1 MIEKKM
7 NPKID
12 RILNCAM
19 SILKKS
25 GDQGLSMRKV
35 AEAADMRLSN
45 VQYYFKTKE
54 QIVQA
59 IIEERTQR
67 FQVLAKEWGK
77 EPNPRKRLLLFLEMP
92 TIINQVITEKG
103 CPVGSLLQELNKSQK
118 IDSNIINGTINAHIE
133 WVTDQFRLMNK
144 GNPEILA
151 YRFIAALQ
159 GGCLLANSL
168 KKPEILISQIQ
179 CLQEELFLLDS

>member
-1 MIEKKM
+1 MKKQ
-7 NPKID
+7 KD
-12 RILNCAM
+12 KRQQILQSA
-19 SILKKS
+19 KKLIHKKGYSQTTLADIADHS
-25 GDQGLSMRKV
+25 GVTVG
-35 AEAADMRLSN
+35 N
-45 VQYYFKTKE
+45 IYYYFKTKE

-67 FQVLAKEWGK
+67 FQALAKEWEK

-118 IDSNIINGTINAHIE
+118 VDSNIINGTINAHIE

-168 KKPEILISQIQ
+168 KKPEVLTSQIK